1 MLIII
6 VSRCLRACDSVDMGL
21 GTDYPSPNRRIK
33 DDAKSCAK
41 RRVITI
47 GCIWITVS
55 PSVHNLRRFLHSRGC
70 SEIKDAMRLTREDAG
85 EL

>member
-6 VSRCLRACDSVDMGL
+6 VSQCLRAYDSVDMGL

-41 RRVITI
+41 RRV
-47 GCIWITVS
+47 S
-55 PSVHNLRRFLHSRGC
+55 HNDRLHVNN
-70 SEIKDAMRLTREDAG
+70 G
-85 EL
+85 EPVGA